1 MSNLCAISPTKK
13 REYPASNDY
22 GSGNSGVVKVEGQS
36 QPKSK
41 NHNKHIS
48 LDNIID
54 DTIRIPTGS
63 EIQAEAELD
72 RTQLCLIKAMV
83 DQIHSLLDLDGVS
96 GENLPEDSRSA
107 ARVAFRL
114 PLNQLTWQEIASVSD
129 IIGLQEMRGDN
140 ANSKLD
146 IIFAMSNRGSPYRAN
161 KNIARHIRYR
171 WHCRQMLEQSKRIKG
186 NKKALAELS
195 AGFEIPDYVHNHPTI
210 DLSSMTDSILS
221 NNQYPLASTFGTE
234 VVLMDQLS
242 AVVTDKEYSDTYQR
256 MAVILLKLLLL
267 GAAKHF
273 IWDLDS
279 EYMESYFESIKRPAS
294 LGNVAMHIINRSYDD
309 VERTSEE
316 N

>member
-1 MSNLCAISPTKK
+1 M
-13 REYPASNDY
+13 
-22 GSGNSGVVKVEGQS
+22 KVEGQS

-114 PLNQLTWQEIASVSD
+114 PLNQLTWQEIARMCLISSAFK
-129 IIGLQEMRGDN
+129 EMRGDN

-146 IIFAMSNRGSPYRAN
+146 IIFAMKGNRGSPYRAN

-186 NKKALAELS
+186 VNKKALAELS

-294 LGNVAMHIINRSYDD
+294 LGNVWRCTSSIAAMTMWKEPQKKKLRETFGGD
-309 VERTSEE
+309 VGLQQLLCL
-316 N
+316 